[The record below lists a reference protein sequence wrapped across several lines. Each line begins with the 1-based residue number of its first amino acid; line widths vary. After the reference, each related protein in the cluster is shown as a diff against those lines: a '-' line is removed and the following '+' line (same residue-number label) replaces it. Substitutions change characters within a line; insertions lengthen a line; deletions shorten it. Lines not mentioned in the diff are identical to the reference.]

1 MIYTALTSD
10 KRTADILIK
19 ELRKK
24 LINILILRQLLL
36 TKKLLKAPLFALKI
50 YKNLP
55 INMLY
60 CHLQIT
66 LTSPNKRPVKYHGR
80 LIGLGGY
87 SGTGRLLKIFILRMG
102 AYSDWAINRAVGA

>member
-1 MIYTALTSD
+1 M
-10 KRTADILIK
+10 
-19 ELRKK
+19 
-24 LINILILRQLLL
+24 L

-60 CHLQIT
+60 CHLQII
-66 LTSPNKRPVKYHGR
+66 LTSSNKRPVQYHGR

-87 SGTGRLLKIFILRMG
+87 SGTGRLLKIFSLRVG
-102 AYSDWAINRAVGA
+102 AYSDWAVNRALGA